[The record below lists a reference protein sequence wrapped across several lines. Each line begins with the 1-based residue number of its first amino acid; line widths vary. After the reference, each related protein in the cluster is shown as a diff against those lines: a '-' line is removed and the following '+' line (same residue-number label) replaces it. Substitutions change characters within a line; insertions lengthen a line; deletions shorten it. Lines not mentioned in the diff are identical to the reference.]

1 MPKLIQICG
10 INGTGKTTLMRRII
24 SDQRDIRKVQIEACG
39 KGYEAFTNGSVCV
52 LGRYGA
58 CACAGIDGYI
68 RDKDELK
75 ALINNA
81 LKLKTAPVILF
92 ESVIYGLTFRFR
104 KGVADASRE
113 NGYEYQA
120 VQLIAPV
127 EMLEQRIYERNG
139 GKRVNM
145 EMIYTKQKNMVN
157 GGKHLRQT
165 GEKVLTID
173 TSNRSPDEVSE
184 IVKAIMGA
192 SNDQS

>member
-1 MPKLIQICG
+1 MPKLIQVCG
-10 INGTGKTTLMRRII
+10 INGTGKTTLMRKVIAG
-24 SDQRDIRKVQIEACG
+24 QPDIRKIQVAAGSKQ
-39 KGYEAFTNGSVCV
+39 FDVLTNDTVCV
-52 LGRYGA
+52 LGRYGD

-75 ALINNA
+75 ALISNA
-81 LKLKTAPVILF
+81 LRLKIAPVVLF
-92 ESVIYGLTFRFR
+92 ESVIYGLTFKFR
-104 KGVADASRE
+104 KGVADACRQ

-173 TSNRSPDEVSE
+173 TSNRTPDEVSE
-184 IVKAIMGA
+184 IVKAIME
-192 SNDQS
+192 SRQ

>member
-1 MPKLIQICG
+1 MPKLIQVCG

-24 SDQRDIRKVQIEACG
+24 SDQQDIRKVQIEACG
-39 KGYEAFTNGSVCV
+39 KGFEALTNGSVCV
-52 LGRYGA
+52 LGRYGE

-68 RDKDELK
+68 RDKDELN
-75 ALINNA
+75 ALISNA
-81 LKLKTAPVILF
+81 LFLRIAPVILF

-104 KGVADASRE
+104 KGVAEAARQ
-113 NGYEYQA
+113 NGYEYHA

-127 EMLEQRIYERNG
+127 ELLEQRIYERNG

-173 TSNRSPDEVSE
+173 TSNRTPDEVSE
-184 IVKAIMGA
+184 IVKAIME
-192 SNDQS
+192 SRQ